1 MEFKPIEV
9 KLSAMQT
16 ILLIEGLN
24 YMIADTERLEIDR
37 IAAEKLWQKLVS
49 ELTERGID
57 ISGD

>member
-1 MEFKPIEV
+1 MNFKPIEI

-24 YMIADTERLEIDR
+24 YMIADTERLDIDR
-37 IAAEKLWQKLVS
+37 IAAEKIWQKLVS

-57 ISGD
+57 INGD

>member
-1 MEFKPIEV
+1 MNFKPIEI

>member
-1 MEFKPIEV
+1 MEFKPIEI

-24 YMIADTERLEIDR
+24 YMIADTDRLEIDR

>member
-1 MEFKPIEV
+1 MN
-9 KLSAMQT
+9 
-16 ILLIEGLN
+16 EGLN

>member
-1 MEFKPIEV
+1 MEFKPIEI

-24 YMIADTERLEIDR
+24 YLIADTDRLEIDR
-37 IAAEKLWQKLVS
+37 IAAEKIWQKLVS

>member
-1 MEFKPIEV
+1 MNFKPIEI

-37 IAAEKLWQKLVS
+37 IAAEKIWQKLVS

>member
-1 MEFKPIEV
+1 MNFKPIEI

-24 YMIADTERLEIDR
+24 YLIADTDRLEIDR
-37 IAAEKLWQKLVS
+37 IAAEKTWQKLVS

>member
-37 IAAEKLWQKLVS
+37 IAAEKMWQKLVS

>member
-1 MEFKPIEV
+1 MKFEPIEI

-24 YMIADTERLEIDR
+24 YMIADTDRLEIDR
-37 IAAEKLWQKLVS
+37 IAAEKIWQKLVS

-57 ISGD
+57 INGD

>member
-1 MEFKPIEV
+1 MEFKPIEI
-9 KLSAMQT
+9 KFSAMQT

-37 IAAEKLWQKLVS
+37 IAAEKIWQKLVS